1 LVCSR
6 SAFEPIAIPLMG
18 LALHRN
24 VLRRTSIVVPLTGL
38 ALHRNTLPKLSLAW
52 LGIHAELLV

>member
-1 LVCSR
+1 
-6 SAFEPIAIPLMG
+6 MG

-38 ALHRNTLPKLSLAW
+38 ALHRNAMPKLSLAW